1 MTLLKAVSNDAIGAP
16 LMDDSCRIPGWVV
29 TVRSAML
36 VMARVSSAVAPSRI
50 TKADNKRELS
60 LSAEGNWY
68 KMRIE
73 MIMEYYW
80 PTSDV

>member
-1 MTLLKAVSNDAIGAP
+1 
-16 LMDDSCRIPGWVV
+16 MDDSCRIPGWVV

-36 VMARVSSAVAPSRI
+36 VIARVSSAVAPSRI

-60 LSAEGNWY
+60 LSAEGSWY
-68 KMRIE
+68 RMRIE

-80 PTSDV
+80 PTCDV